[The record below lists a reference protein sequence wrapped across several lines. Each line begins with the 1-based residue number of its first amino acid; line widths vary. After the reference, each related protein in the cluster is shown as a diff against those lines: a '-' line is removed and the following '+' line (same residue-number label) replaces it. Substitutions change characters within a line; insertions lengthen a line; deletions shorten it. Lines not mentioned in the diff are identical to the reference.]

1 MNEKFKSM
9 MKKGSFAAYRMTE
22 NGCLE
27 ILGRDHKLVENYF
40 VFNGEHYCFG
50 NQIVHFSSNQRVHNN
65 LILAMTDTKL
75 LIPQEDEDY
84 LYIARNHMA
93 ERNQVIVVMYYY
105 DNLLY
110 CTIVSGNGSG
120 RVHPICIEYTNES
133 FCFFFHFA
141 IDAIAYVNPK
151 IAEEF
156 YETLKKESKEAK
168 AALAEYKE

>member
-1 MNEKFKSM
+1 MNEKLKYM
-9 MKKGSFAAYRMTE
+9 TKKGSFSAYRMTE

-40 VFNGEHYCFG
+40 VFNGEHYYFG
-50 NQIVHFSSNQRVHNN
+50 NQIIHFSSDQRVHNN

-110 CTIVSGNGSG
+110 YTIVSGSGSG
-120 RVHPICIEYTNES
+120 RVHPVCIPYTNEAFN
-133 FCFFFHFA
+133 FCFHFA
-141 IDAIAYVNPK
+141 VAAIASVNPK

-168 AALAEYKE
+168 AALAGHKE